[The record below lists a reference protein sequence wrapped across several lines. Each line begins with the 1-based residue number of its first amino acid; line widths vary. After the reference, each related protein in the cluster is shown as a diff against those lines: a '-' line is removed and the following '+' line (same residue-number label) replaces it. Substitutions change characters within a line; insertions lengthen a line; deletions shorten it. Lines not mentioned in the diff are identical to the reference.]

1 MFRELGARPVGDRYS
16 VSSLSTRCAFII
28 LATFPHSFTFSER
41 DVRVAAA
48 FLLLFSALDDV
59 RGSVASST
67 SSRVPRIML
76 KNQVAPFF
84 AQEKQF
90 AFERRVVNHAARRVM
105 ASFRLVPAD
114 RF

>member
-67 SSRVPRIML
+67 SSRVPRVML

-90 AFERRVVNHAARRVM
+90 AFERGVVNHAARRVM